1 MSAVKY
7 VGDIPRR
14 RTTASSFTEDTGRRI
29 AMWTSWPDATAR
41 ASVLRGFPQEVDAPV
56 KQSQSWNL
64 SKSQTPPQA
73 KAFL

>member
-1 MSAVKY
+1 
-7 VGDIPRR
+7 
-14 RTTASSFTEDTGRRI
+14 
-29 AMWTSWPDATAR
+29 MWTSWPDATAR
-41 ASVLRGFPQEVDAPV
+41 ASVLRGFPQEVDASV